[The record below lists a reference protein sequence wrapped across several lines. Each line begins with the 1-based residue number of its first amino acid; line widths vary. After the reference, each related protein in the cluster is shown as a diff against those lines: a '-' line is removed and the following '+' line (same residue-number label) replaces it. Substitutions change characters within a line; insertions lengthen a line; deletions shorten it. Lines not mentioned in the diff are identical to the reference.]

1 MSNKSATAG
10 GEPRDVVIVG
20 GGAAGIATAASV
32 LARRP
37 DLDILVVEPQTKHYY
52 QPGWTLVG
60 GGVFTAAST
69 ERDEESVMPRR
80 AHWLKSAVAA
90 FAPETNEVILDNGER
105 IAYRMLVAAPGI
117 KLDWGAIEGLPETLG
132 KNGVT
137 SNYRFDLA
145 PYTWRLV
152 QEFRGGRALF
162 TQPPCRSNA
171 TAPRRRRFIFPAI
184 IGSGTVISR
193 TRPSSFTPRVACF
206 SASRIMSRR

>member
-1 MSNKSATAG
+1 
-10 GEPRDVVIVG
+10 
-20 GGAAGIATAASV
+20 
-32 LARRP
+32 
-37 DLDILVVEPQTKHYY
+37 
-52 QPGWTLVG
+52 
-60 GGVFTAAST
+60 
-69 ERDEESVMPRR
+69 MPTGSR
-80 AHWLKSAVAA
+80 AAVAA

-132 KNGVT
+132 KKRRHM

-162 TQPPCRSNA
+162 TQPPCRIKSQ
-171 TAPRRRRFIFPAI
+171 RRPAE
-184 IGSGTVISR
+184 GALSFLRSLVPERSSPR
-193 TRPSSFTPRVACF
+193 TRDSSSFTPRVACF